1 MNPAAVRCCCC
12 CCLGHDEPLAGC
24 YPITHTRVSPR
35 ARCVTLSRRVFVVPG
50 RGRPHGH
57 VPRGS
62 HALRL
67 VDRTEGR
74 VPRLRQGNPRR
85 PPVCLFFSARL
96 SLLFTP
102 LRKCASLPPQ
112 NNPSN
117 KLNAGTPVTK
127 SHIKKFT
134 ACCLALSLTVRT
146 GSVFYFYSLSEYGFI
161 FRCENLFLFLVVYYS
176 STLVQSITSMKFQ
189 PSFCY
194 SRDSCTVYLFTVCDV
209 LHRDLTSGV
218 SCPTAFLQQPHT
230 QRQQT

>member
-1 MNPAAVRCCCC
+1 MSLSFQAVAVLTATYPVGHMPYGWLTELRAVYPAFDKV
-12 CCLGHDEPLAGC
+12 
-24 YPITHTRVSPR
+24 TR
-35 ARCVTLSRRVFVVPG
+35 AD
-50 RGRPHGH
+50 RPFFF
-57 VPRGS
+57 
-62 HALRL
+62 
-67 VDRTEGR
+67 
-74 VPRLRQGNPRR
+74 
-85 PPVCLFFSARL
+85 FFSARRSL
-96 SLLFTP
+96 SFTP

-146 GSVFYFYSLSEYGFI
+146 GSVFYFYSLSEYSFI
-161 FRCENLFLFLVVYYS
+161 FRCENLLFLFLVVYYS